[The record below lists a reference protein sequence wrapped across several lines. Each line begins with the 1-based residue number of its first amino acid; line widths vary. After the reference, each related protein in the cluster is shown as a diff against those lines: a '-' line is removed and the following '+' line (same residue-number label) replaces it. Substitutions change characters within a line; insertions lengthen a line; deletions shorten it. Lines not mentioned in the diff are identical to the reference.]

1 MTQNTLVLYDV
12 VQFHSYK
19 ENTSSSIAILCAG
32 VGVIET
38 EQQNCHC
45 HSERLR
51 NYRGG
56 GDLTPNVAVA
66 LHDGKE

>member
-1 MTQNTLVLYDV
+1 MTQNALVLHDV
-12 VQFHSYK
+12 VQFRSYK
-19 ENTSSSIAILCAG
+19 ENTASSIAILCAG

-45 HSERLR
+45 NSERLR

-56 GDLTPNVAVA
+56 GDSIPHVAVA